1 MAGTVVFVALVGT
14 GWPPALAILVVL
26 VALVVVGRPA
36 GVVVAAGLNP
46 VITTLAAGAIIFGI
60 VADATNGRIVRVGDH
75 PVSWG
80 NSTIAGIPLEVLVFV
95 LFTVAVGVLHDAD
108 RFRPRDD
115 AGRRQ
120 RGRRRGERHLV
131 RARSPSVRS

>member
-1 MAGTVVFVALVGT
+1 MFVALVGT

-26 VALVVVGRPA
+26 VALVLVGILQGA
-36 GVVVAAGLNP
+36 VVAAGLNP
-46 VITTLAAGAIIFGI
+46 IITTLAAGAIIFGI

-80 NSTIAGIPLEVLVFV
+80 NATIAGIPLEVLVFG
-95 LFTVAVGVLHDAD
+95 LFTAGGGRPHGAHRV
-108 RFRPRDD
+108 RPRDD

-120 RGRRRGERHLV
+120 QNAAEVSGVSFASVTLV
-131 RARSPSVRS
+131 RS